1 MGYVIT
7 CNHMSTDCS
16 VSSILRCLFIRWS
29 ILHKDP
35 GSIANCGRAV
45 DGVDSG
51 IQHVIH
57 DLAIILTSPTLGP
70 QSITD
75 LMRLCSVEVWR
86 VTLSRVTRDISW
98 IISNGF
104 AVLFCKIFCN
114 MGWCGDPGRTLVA
127 VGGRWPQR
135 FSIYP
140 GLGWA

>member
-1 MGYVIT
+1 
-7 CNHMSTDCS
+7 MSTDCS

-70 QSITD
+70 QSIIRSHETGE
-75 LMRLCSVEVWR
+75 CGG
-86 VTLSRVTRDISW
+86 VTRDT
-98 IISNGF
+98 
-104 AVLFCKIFCN
+104 
-114 MGWCGDPGRTLVA
+114 DPRDT
-127 VGGRWPQR
+127 
-135 FSIYP
+135 
-140 GLGWA
+140 